1 MESPP
6 ITPRGRRAALKPGR
20 AQGAASFLRRLR
32 AIGSAPHCLRA
43 PQPRGGAPG
52 LAGRRLGTMWRILW
66 ALLSLA
72 EPGAGGSFSRSD
84 TFCYLEAA
92 GTAGTRYLSFLSQ
105 RSGALA
111 LVQSAWGGDGH
122 LLACSIQEEA
132 WLTRLYQESCAK
144 SPQSSLFASPWSPA
158 RQQALDS
165 LAQQTHLCSRAEPLG
180 AGRPRVR
187 RAPVGKWAGLAL
199 EERGRRRARRGWT
212 MPGTLWCGAGD
223 SAGNLNELGI
233 FQGPDLCCREH
244 DQCSEQL
251 SALEYN
257 YGIRNYRLHTISHCD
272 CDARFKQCLLEQN
285 DTISNVVGIT
295 FFNLLEVPCFVLE
308 QSEAC
313 VDWHWWGGCK
323 HYGPVAL
330 ARMVQQSQYHYGLPP
345 GETASPATRPPGKG
359 KKHAR
364 RGRKHQRKNRKTPGQ
379 DAGAQGSQSPR
390 EDQRPVT
397 PPLPRGLGTLPPA
410 PAEDGATTPHRHVP
424 DLGGQEPPPL
434 TRASEQGPTP
444 GTERPPP
451 GGAGMEG
458 VGQPQ
463 DRDSARPAQR
473 TNSPPTPAS
482 EPRRTPTPHPPELS
496 RRAPARSCGCY
507 RHLDQCEHKI
517 APHEV
522 KYQLRNLDSR
532 TLFHCNCTRRL
543 ARFLRRTKGP
553 NEVEEEVLSDFI
565 STACFVLE
573 PPRGC
578 TDGEQQPNCIGLG
591 RAVLMPARH
600 LKNTLGRW
608 QARPA
613 ASIKVK
619 RQEWEAQGSPPRLYD
634 KCLQLARAAR
644 RSDHHPAPH

>member
-1 MESPP
+1 
-6 ITPRGRRAALKPGR
+6 
-20 AQGAASFLRRLR
+20 
-32 AIGSAPHCLRA
+32 
-43 PQPRGGAPG
+43 
-52 LAGRRLGTMWRILW
+52 MWLILW

-92 GTAGTRYLSFLSQ
+92 GTAGAAGTRYLSFLSQ

-165 LAQQTHLCSRAEPLG
+165 LAQQMHLCSRAEPLG

-199 EERGRRRARRGWT
+199 EERGRRRTRRGWT

-223 SAGNLNELGI
+223 SAGNLTELGI

-244 DQCSEQL
+244 DQCAEQL

-257 YGIRNYRLHTISHCD
+257 YGIRNYRLHTVSHCD

-345 GETASPATRPPGKG
+345 GETASPATLGKGKGKG

-364 RGRKHQRKNRKTPGQ
+364 RGRKHQRKNRKRPRQNT
-379 DAGAQGSQSPR
+379 GAQGSQSPR

-397 PPLPRGLGTLPPA
+397 PPLPRGL
-410 PAEDGATTPHRHVP
+410 
-424 DLGGQEPPPL
+424 
-434 TRASEQGPTP
+434 
-444 GTERPPP
+444 
-451 GGAGMEG
+451 
-458 VGQPQ
+458 
-463 DRDSARPAQR
+463 
-473 TNSPPTPAS
+473 
-482 EPRRTPTPHPPELS
+482 
-496 RRAPARSCGCY
+496 APARSCGCY

-522 KYQLRNLDSR
+522 KYQLRNPDSR
-532 TLFHCNCTRRL
+532 TLFHCNSGPPLGCSRVGAPGWLRSDWCMQRGAKGL
-543 ARFLRRTKGP
+543 VLGLFLPWLPGTGP
-553 NEVEEEVLSDFI
+553 
-565 STACFVLE
+565 
-573 PPRGC
+573 G
-578 TDGEQQPNCIGLG
+578 GLCSGQGG
-591 RAVLMPARH
+591 RALEMGWRC
-600 LKNTLGRW
+600 W
-608 QARPA
+608 
-613 ASIKVK
+613 
-619 RQEWEAQGSPPRLYD
+619 
-634 KCLQLARAAR
+634 
-644 RSDHHPAPH
+644 